1 MIILSKKQVLILLLL
16 TAALFASGCMGE
28 DGTKLSIS
36 RNDTEINISLPEQS
50 EGNWCPVGSQ
60 VQVKNPTTGKALNMK
75 ITGTEEFENKTLCR
89 AMIETGTEEN
99 TTTYEYMWSQ
109 DKNTTIWTKYGEDGN
124 ISIRYI
130 YVDGKKTI
138 IYGEGRTLDFGIK
151 I

>member
-1 MIILSKKQVLILLLL
+1 LSKKKVLILLLL
-16 TAALFASGCMGE
+16 TAALLASGCMGE

-36 RNDTEINISLPEQS
+36 GNDTEINISLPEQS

-99 TTTYEYMWSQ
+99 TTGYEYMWSQ

-138 IYGEGRTLDFGIK
+138 IYGTGRILEFGIK
-151 I
+151 A

>member
-1 MIILSKKQVLILLLL
+1 MSKKQVICILLL
-16 TAALFASGCMGE
+16 TVALLASGCISK

-36 RNDTEINISLPEQS
+36 GNDSELNISLPEQS

-60 VQVKNPTTGKALNMK
+60 VQIKNPTTGNALNMT

-89 AMIETGTEEN
+89 AIIETGGKEN
-99 TTTYEYMWSQ
+99 TTRYEYMWSQ

-138 IYGEGRTLDFGIK
+138 IDGAGRTFNFGIK
-151 I
+151 A

>member
-1 MIILSKKQVLILLLL
+1 MSKKQVICILLLTVSL
-16 TAALFASGCMGE
+16 LASGCMGE

-36 RNDTEINISLPEQS
+36 GNDTEINVSLPEQS

-89 AMIETGTEEN
+89 AMIETGSEDN
-99 TTTYEYMWSQ
+99 TTRYEYMWSQ

-130 YVDGKKTI
+130 YTDGKKTI
-138 IYGEGRTLDFGIK
+138 IDGAGRTLEFGIK
-151 I
+151 A

>member
-1 MIILSKKQVLILLLL
+1 MSKKMVIILLLL
-16 TAALFASGCMGE
+16 IAALLTSGCMGE

-36 RNDTEINISLPEQS
+36 RNDTEININLPEQS

-60 VQVKNPTTGKALNMK
+60 VQVKNPVTGKALNMK

-89 AMIETGTEEN
+89 AMIETGSEKN
-99 TTTYEYMWSQ
+99 ITTYEYMWSQ

-151 I
+151 A